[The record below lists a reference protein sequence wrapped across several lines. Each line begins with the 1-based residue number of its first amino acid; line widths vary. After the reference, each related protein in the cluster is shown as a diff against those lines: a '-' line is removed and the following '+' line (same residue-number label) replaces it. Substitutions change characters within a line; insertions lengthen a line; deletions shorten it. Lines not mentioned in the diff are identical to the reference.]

1 MGKNANPRVLLI
13 KPSRLLPGGMPVRL
27 RREGMRTL
35 TLPYLAGM
43 TPAPWEPLIKIDA
56 LDPVTGQEAA
66 DLVAI
71 SVLTQQAPRAYQIAD
86 HFRRRNVPVVLGGVH
101 VTLNADEAAAHADA
115 VAIGEGE
122 AVWTDI
128 LDDAL
133 HGRLRARYQAGGHHS
148 LRGLS
153 SPRFDLTPHG
163 RYYTLLRPVQ
173 TTRGCPHGCDFC
185 TVSRAYGRSYRHRPV
200 EEVIE
205 DVRRIRPAS
214 RYVFFVDDNLGA
226 DSAYARALF
235 EALIPL
241 KISWSAQLN
250 IGFAEDE
257 GLLRL
262 AARSGFQMAV
272 CGVENVNRVNL
283 ESVAKGGINDPRRY
297 HELLVR
303 YRRHGIIVLAGM
315 ILGFDTDTEET
326 IAQNLRFMQEE
337 KIPMISLFLLTP
349 FPGTSLFERL
359 DGEGRILT
367 RDWSRYDSYTCVYR
381 PRGIGADRLTQLYWN
396 ACRCITTLPSIIR
409 RFSPP
414 PRPRLRTLLPDLLA
428 TGLVFANNLLVFRPA
443 AHRSL
448 PPAV

>member
-1 MGKNANPRVLLI
+1 MRKNANPRVLLI
-13 KPSRLLPGGMPVRL
+13 KPSRLLPNGMPVRI

-43 TPAPWEPLIKIDA
+43 TPAPWEPRVKIDA
-56 LDPVTGQEAA
+56 LDPVTGREEA

-71 SVLTQQAPRAYQIAD
+71 SMLTQQAPRAYQIAD

-101 VTLNADEAAAHADA
+101 ATLNVDEAAAHADA

-122 AVWTDI
+122 AIWTDI
-128 LDDAL
+128 LNDAFY
-133 HGRLRARYQAGGHHS
+133 GRLRTHYQAGSHHS
-148 LRGLS
+148 LRELAA
-153 SPRFDLTPHG
+153 PRFDLFPQS

-185 TVSRAYGRSYRHRPV
+185 TVSRVYGRSYRHRPV
-200 EEVIE
+200 EEVVE
-205 DVRRIRPAS
+205 DVKRIRSAS
-214 RYVFFVDDNLGA
+214 RYVFFVDDNLAA
-226 DSAYARALF
+226 DGVYARALF

-241 KISWSAQLN
+241 KISWSAQLT

-257 GLLRL
+257 DLLRL
-262 AARSGFQMAV
+262 ATRSGFQMAV
-272 CGVENVNRVNL
+272 CGVENVSRANL
-283 ESVAKGGINDPRRY
+283 ESVAKGGVNDPRRY
-297 HELLVR
+297 GELLVR

-326 IAQNLRFMQEE
+326 VARNLRFMLEE

-349 FPGTSLFERL
+349 FPGTPLFERL

-367 RDWSRYDSYTCVYR
+367 RAWSRYDSYPGVYR
-381 PRGIGADRLTQLYWN
+381 PGGMGADRLTQLYWN
-396 ACRCITTLPSIIR
+396 ACRRITTLPSIVR

-414 PRPRLRTLLPDLLA
+414 PRPRMRTLLPDLLA
-428 TGLVFANNLLVFRPA
+428 TGLVFANNLLLFRPSA
-443 AHRSL
+443 RRCV

>member
-1 MGKNANPRVLLI
+1 M
-13 KPSRLLPGGMPVRL
+13 
-27 RREGMRTL
+27 
-35 TLPYLAGM
+35 
-43 TPAPWEPLIKIDA
+43 
-56 LDPVTGQEAA
+56 
-66 DLVAI
+66 
-71 SVLTQQAPRAYQIAD
+71 
-86 HFRRRNVPVVLGGVH
+86 
-101 VTLNADEAAAHADA
+101 
-115 VAIGEGE
+115 
-122 AVWTDI
+122 
-128 LDDAL
+128 
-133 HGRLRARYQAGGHHS
+133 
-148 LRGLS
+148 
-153 SPRFDLTPHG
+153 
-163 RYYTLLRPVQ
+163 
-173 TTRGCPHGCDFC
+173 
-185 TVSRAYGRSYRHRPV
+185 

-257 GLLRL
+257 GFLRL

-272 CGVENVNRVNL
+272 CGIENVNRANL

-297 HELLVR
+297 RELLVR

-349 FPGTSLFERL
+349 FPGTPLFERL

-414 PRPRLRTLLPDLLA
+414 PRPAGCGVAAGPACDRPGLRRTTCWCSGRRRIAACLLQSRQMIMEGHALSSPNQYSDA
-428 TGLVFANNLLVFRPA
+428 TQRVLPLVYCRIKM
-443 AHRSL
+443 
-448 PPAV
+448 

>member
-1 MGKNANPRVLLI
+1 
-13 KPSRLLPGGMPVRL
+13 
-27 RREGMRTL
+27 
-35 TLPYLAGM
+35 
-43 TPAPWEPLIKIDA
+43 
-56 LDPVTGQEAA
+56 
-66 DLVAI
+66 
-71 SVLTQQAPRAYQIAD
+71 
-86 HFRRRNVPVVLGGVH
+86 
-101 VTLNADEAAAHADA
+101 
-115 VAIGEGE
+115 
-122 AVWTDI
+122 
-128 LDDAL
+128 
-133 HGRLRARYQAGGHHS
+133 
-148 LRGLS
+148 
-153 SPRFDLTPHG
+153 
-163 RYYTLLRPVQ
+163 
-173 TTRGCPHGCDFC
+173 
-185 TVSRAYGRSYRHRPV
+185 V

-214 RYVFFVDDNLGA
+214 RYVFFVDDNIGA
-226 DSAYARALF
+226 DGAYARALF

-250 IGFAEDE
+250 IGFAEDV

-272 CGVENVNRVNL
+272 CGIENVNRANL

-349 FPGTSLFERL
+349 FPGTPLFERL

-396 ACRCITTLPSIIR
+396 ACRCITTLPAIIR

-448 PPAV
+448 PPGV